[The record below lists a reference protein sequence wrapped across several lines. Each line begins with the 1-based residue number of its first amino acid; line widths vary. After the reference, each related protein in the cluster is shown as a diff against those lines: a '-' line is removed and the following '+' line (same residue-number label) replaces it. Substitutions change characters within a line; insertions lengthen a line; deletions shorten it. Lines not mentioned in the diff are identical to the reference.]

1 VFCSFCSRSLKLVLA
16 LLILVSFTATGFAI
30 AHKKVTIKDGSNSMV
45 VSTFAGD
52 VKTLLE
58 QEGVKLGPCD
68 TIVPGL
74 NDPIKD
80 GSTIRINR
88 GFTVTI
94 VADGKKR
101 QVTTGPKK
109 VKDILEAAGIVLGS
123 EDIVRPAQEFR
134 VEEETTI
141 EINCVTK
148 KQVVVDK
155 KIPYKT
161 VRQPDRTLEKGI
173 ERIKQRGIEGIE
185 RQVFEVTYVDGKE
198 KDRRLISSKVV
209 KEPRPKIVALG
220 TISLASRGGAQF
232 RFKRVIT
239 AVATAYTYTGRPTA
253 TGIRPSVGTVAVDPD
268 VIPLGSR
275 LYIEGYG
282 FGVAQD
288 IGSGINGNRV
298 DVFLET
304 REAALRWGRKRVKV
318 YILE

>member
-1 VFCSFCSRSLKLVLA
+1 MFCSRSLKLALA
-16 LLILVSFTATGFAI
+16 LLILVSFTVTGFAI
-30 AHKKVTIKDGSNSMV
+30 AHKKVTVKDGKNSMV
-45 VSTFAGD
+45 VSTFAGN
-52 VKTLLE
+52 VKALLE
-58 QEGVKLGPCD
+58 QEGVELGPCD
-68 TIVPGL
+68 TVVPGL

-80 GSTIRINR
+80 GSTICINR

-94 VADGKKR
+94 IADGKKR
-101 QVTTGPKK
+101 YVTTGPKK
-109 VKDILEAAGIVLGS
+109 VKDILEVAGIVLGN
-123 EDIVRPAQEFR
+123 EDVVRPAPEFQ

-141 EINCVTK
+141 EISRVTK
-148 KQVVVDK
+148 KQVVEEK
-155 KIPYKT
+155 KIPYQT

-173 ERIKQRGIEGIE
+173 ERVKQGGIEGIK
-185 RQVFEVTYVDGKE
+185 RQVFEVTYVDGRE

-209 KEPRPKIVALG
+209 REPRPKIVAVG
-220 TISLASRGGAQF
+220 TMSLASRGGDQF
-232 RFKRVIT
+232 RYKRVIT

-253 TGIRPSVGTVAVDPD
+253 TGIRPRVGTVAVDPD

-288 IGSGINGNRV
+288 IGSGIKGNRV

-304 REAALRWGRKRVKV
+304 REAALRWGRKIVKV